1 MAARIIVVDGAL
13 LFPQARASFRFL
25 ATREAVS
32 SRLLFFLPFYALA
45 PERRKDEEWH
55 RESLRDFGCVCVCVC
70 ANAIPAES
78 LQRGA
83 PRPEAEALSSVE
95 GYRNQAAEQQK
106 RNGIRRTRL
115 RFDERKLCTELLNNG
130 GKKRLRIVLRDHETI
145 N

>member
-1 MAARIIVVDGAL
+1 MASGKSAR
-13 LFPQARASFRFL
+13 FRA
-25 ATREAVS
+25 
-32 SRLLFFLPFYALA
+32 
-45 PERRKDEEWH
+45 
-55 RESLRDFGCVCVCVC
+55 CVC

-115 RFDERKLCTELLNNG
+115 RFDERKLCMPNF
-130 GKKRLRIVLRDHETI
+130 
-145 N
+145 